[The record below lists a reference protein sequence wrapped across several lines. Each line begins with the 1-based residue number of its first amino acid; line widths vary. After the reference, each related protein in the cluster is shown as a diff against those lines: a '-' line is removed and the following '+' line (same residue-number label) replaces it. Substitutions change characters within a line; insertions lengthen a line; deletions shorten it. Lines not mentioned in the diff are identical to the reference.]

1 MEKAIRITYL
11 SVDSTPPNVLKESG
25 SKLKDLIGV
34 DIDFSGYTSTECDD
48 DPLRYG
54 GLCRDTLE
62 SDCVMIFSMG
72 DPWKFRRFDVY
83 TQILKKSGALII
95 PITGGLEVD
104 MMTRYLF
111 SGTDK
116 EFMSIERYSIYKSP
130 KNDVSIF

>member
-1 MEKAIRITYL
+1 MLRGL
-11 SVDSTPPNVLKESG
+11 SRKFRDSRLR
-25 SKLKDLIGV
+25 DR
-34 DIDFSGYTSTECDD
+34 FYFRC
-48 DPLRYG
+48 DPLDAVID
-54 GLCRDTLE
+54 GLAPVSQDVQTL
-62 SDCVMIFSMG
+62 
-72 DPWKFRRFDVY
+72 R
-83 TQILKKSGALII
+83 LKKSGALII